1 MTVYHAAYAPDGHG
15 DRLRSFASEDK
26 QEVFRKIWDSGVYKL
41 WDGFVRHEN
50 DEDVEVIKEA
60 LEDDDY
66 ATAVRMLQDYAM
78 DAVDGFRYRFSKT
91 EIE

>member
-1 MTVYHAAYAPDGHG
+1 M
-15 DRLRSFASEDK
+15 L
-26 QEVFRKIWDSGVYKL
+26 RKIWDSVVYKH
-41 WDGFVRHEN
+41 WDGFVRQEH

-91 EIE
+91 KIE